1 MQMCPWSGWEAGGS
15 MQTRGRCLHVDKLGW
30 LPTRL
35 RAPVGPAAVPA
46 KVASLSRHPLSLGPY
61 LLRIALDLTLIH
73 FLLPEQLPPVSEYLH
88 SWSPQRFSLPVANP
102 TTSSSPP
109 PRARSARRL
118 PPQPP
123 QPSRSPRDR
132 PITTPGVRA
141 GVSLLLPPVPS
152 EPPPSPWPAGMQVS
166 IACTEQ
172 NLRSRS
178 SEDRLCGPRPGPGG
192 GNGGPV
198 GGGHGN
204 PSGGGGSGF
213 KARAALV
220 PRPPAPAGALR
231 ESTGRSTGMK
241 YRNLGKSGLRV
252 SCLGLG
258 TWVTFGSQISDETAE
273 DVLTIAYE
281 HGINLFDTAEVYAA
295 GKAERT
301 LGNILKRKGWRRS
314 SYVITT
320 KIFGGGQAETERG
333 LSRKHI
339 IEGLRGSLERL
350 QLEYVDI
357 VFANRSDPNSPM
369 EEIVRAMT
377 YVINQ
382 GLALYWGTSRWG
394 AAEIME
400 AYSMARQFNLIPPV
414 CEQVEHHL
422 FQREKAEMQ
431 LPELYHKIGV
441 GSVTWSPLA
450 CGLITSKYDGRLPD
464 SCRASIKGYQWLKDK
479 VQSEDGKKQ
488 QAKAMDLLPIAH
500 QLGCTVAQLAIAWCL
515 RSEGVS
521 SVLLGVSSEEQLME
535 HLGSLQ
541 VLSQLTP
548 QMVMEIDGLLGNK
561 SHSKK

>member
-1 MQMCPWSGWEAGGS
+1 
-15 MQTRGRCLHVDKLGW
+15 
-30 LPTRL
+30 
-35 RAPVGPAAVPA
+35 
-46 KVASLSRHPLSLGPY
+46 
-61 LLRIALDLTLIH
+61 
-73 FLLPEQLPPVSEYLH
+73 
-88 SWSPQRFSLPVANP
+88 
-102 TTSSSPP
+102 
-109 PRARSARRL
+109 
-118 PPQPP
+118 
-123 QPSRSPRDR
+123 
-132 PITTPGVRA
+132 
-141 GVSLLLPPVPS
+141 
-152 EPPPSPWPAGMQVS
+152 MQVS

-198 GGGHGN
+198 GGGHLN
-204 PSGGGGSGF
+204 PPGGEGSRP
-213 KARAALV
+213 KARATPV
-220 PRPPAPAGALR
+220 PRPPAQSEALR
-231 ESTGRSTGMK
+231 ESTGRNTGMK

-273 DVLTIAYE
+273 DVLTVAYE

-301 LGNILKRKGWRRS
+301 LGNILKSKGWRRS
-314 SYVITT
+314 SYVIAT
-320 KIFGGGQAETERG
+320 KIFWGGQAETEKG

-339 IEGLRGSLERL
+339 I
-350 QLEYVDI
+350 
-357 VFANRSDPNSPM
+357 

-414 CEQVEHHL
+414 CEQAEHHL
-422 FQREKAEMQ
+422 FQREKVEMQ

-450 CGLITSKYDGRLPD
+450 CGLITSKCDGRVPD
-464 SCRASIKGYQWLKDK
+464 KCRATIKGYQWLKDK
-479 VQSEDGKKQ
+479 VQSEDGEKQ
-488 QAKAMDLLPIAH
+488 QGKVMDLLPIAH
-500 QLGCTVAQLAIAWCL
+500 QLGCTVAQLVIAWCL
-515 RSEGVS
+515 RGEGVS
-521 SVLLGVSSEEQLME
+521 SVLLGVSSAEQLIE
-535 HLGSLQ
+535 HLGALQ

-548 QMVMEIDGLLGNK
+548 QTVMEIDGLLGNK
-561 SHSKK
+561 PLSTK

>member
-1 MQMCPWSGWEAGGS
+1 
-15 MQTRGRCLHVDKLGW
+15 
-30 LPTRL
+30 
-35 RAPVGPAAVPA
+35 
-46 KVASLSRHPLSLGPY
+46 
-61 LLRIALDLTLIH
+61 
-73 FLLPEQLPPVSEYLH
+73 
-88 SWSPQRFSLPVANP
+88 
-102 TTSSSPP
+102 
-109 PRARSARRL
+109 
-118 PPQPP
+118 
-123 QPSRSPRDR
+123 
-132 PITTPGVRA
+132 
-141 GVSLLLPPVPS
+141 
-152 EPPPSPWPAGMQVS
+152 MQVS

-204 PSGGGGSGF
+204 PPGGGGSGP

-231 ESTGRSTGMK
+231 ESTGRRTGMK

-258 TWVTFGSQISDETAE
+258 TWVTFGSQISDKTAE
-273 DVLTIAYE
+273 DVLTVAYE
-281 HGINLFDTAEVYAA
+281 HGVNLFDTAEVYAA

-301 LGNILKRKGWRRS
+301 LGNILKSKGWRRS

-320 KIFGGGQAETERG
+320 KIFWGGQAETERG

-339 IEGLRGSLERL
+339 IEGLQGSLERL
-350 QLEYVDI
+350 QLGYVDI

-414 CEQVEHHL
+414 CEQAEHHL
-422 FQREKAEMQ
+422 FQREKGEMQ
-431 LPELYHKIGV
+431 LPELYHKIGSQPPSLPFPWPIRHLDSYPHIQSSCPQV
-441 GSVTWSPLA
+441 LAQSPGPLWPVASSLA
-450 CGLITSKYDGRLPD
+450 SMMGESQIPAGPPSSTGPSGQIRAVLIHLGLQ
-464 SCRASIKGYQWLKDK
+464 GYQWLKDK
-479 VQSEDGKKQ
+479 VQSEAGRKQ
-488 QAKAMDLLPIAH
+488 PQAKVMDLLPMAH

-521 SVLLGVSSEEQLME
+521 SVLLGVSSAAQLLE
-535 HLGSLQ
+535 HLGALQ

-548 QMVMEIDGLLGNK
+548 QTVMEIDGLLGNK
-561 SHSKK
+561 PPSKK

>member
-1 MQMCPWSGWEAGGS
+1 
-15 MQTRGRCLHVDKLGW
+15 
-30 LPTRL
+30 
-35 RAPVGPAAVPA
+35 
-46 KVASLSRHPLSLGPY
+46 
-61 LLRIALDLTLIH
+61 
-73 FLLPEQLPPVSEYLH
+73 
-88 SWSPQRFSLPVANP
+88 
-102 TTSSSPP
+102 
-109 PRARSARRL
+109 
-118 PPQPP
+118 
-123 QPSRSPRDR
+123 
-132 PITTPGVRA
+132 
-141 GVSLLLPPVPS
+141 
-152 EPPPSPWPAGMQVS
+152 MQVS

-192 GNGGPV
+192 GNGGPA

-204 PSGGGGSGF
+204 PPGGGGSGP

-231 ESTGRSTGMK
+231 ESTGRGTGMK

-273 DVLTIAYE
+273 DVLTVAYE
-281 HGINLFDTAEVYAA
+281 HGVNLFDTAEVYAA

-301 LGNILKRKGWRRS
+301 LGNILKSKGWRRS

-320 KIFGGGQAETERG
+320 KIFWGGQAETERG

-339 IEGLRGSLERL
+339 I
-350 QLEYVDI
+350 
-357 VFANRSDPNSPM
+357 

-382 GLALYWGTSRWG
+382 GLALYWGTSQWG

-414 CEQVEHHL
+414 CEQAEHHL
-422 FQREKAEMQ
+422 FQREKVEMQ

-441 GSVTWSPLA
+441 GSVTWYPLA
-450 CGLITSKYDGRLPD
+450 CGLITSKYNGRVPD
-464 SCRASIKGYQWLKDK
+464 TCRASIKGYQWLKDK

-488 QAKAMDLLPIAH
+488 QAKVMDLLPVAQ

-521 SVLLGVSSEEQLME
+521 SVLLGVSSAEQLIE
-535 HLGSLQ
+535 HLGALQ

-548 QMVMEIDGLLGNK
+548 QTVMEIDGLLGNK
-561 SHSKK
+561 PHSKK